1 MTVNKKVLI
10 AYHFYQLNETYVENF
25 QHFLLFGYDARY
37 QYYVLISGEC
47 TVQLPQVENIKYIF
61 VENKNND
68 YGGYCHLIK
77 EVIDIDDYEYFIFIN
92 SSIRG
97 PFLPP
102 FIKDSWVDLFID
114 KLTEGVGLVGPTIHI
129 LSPKNEY
136 SRIYQAEYG
145 GIPPY
150 SHVQSTAYAMNQS
163 TLKILVNSG
172 FYDENRV
179 LSKTEVI
186 LKYEIQLSQL
196 VKKNSLNI
204 NSFLPEYSEINYLQ
218 AHDDINPT
226 SSDGDPSMQSCYFGR
241 TLHPY
246 EAVFIKTNR
255 SLHPNPYLIRLAYSQ
270 LKSINNSEKFLL
282 NDPAIRSYIQKL
294 YYVAQ
299 SNEVLSD
306 VAYANE
312 ADQLQEL
319 KIRYS
324 QLIRERDELIMY
336 AGQLEAEGKKQSAYW
351 SSLISAYQNST
362 SWKMTAPL
370 RNLLDKLK
378 GK

>member
-1 MTVNKKVLI
+1 
-10 AYHFYQLNETYVENF
+10 
-25 QHFLLFGYDARY
+25 
-37 QYYVLISGEC
+37 
-47 TVQLPQVENIKYIF
+47 
-61 VENKNND
+61 
-68 YGGYCHLIK
+68 
-77 EVIDIDDYEYFIFIN
+77 
-92 SSIRG
+92 
-97 PFLPP
+97 
-102 FIKDSWVDLFID
+102 
-114 KLTEGVGLVGPTIHI
+114 
-129 LSPKNEY
+129 
-136 SRIYQAEYG
+136 
-145 GIPPY
+145 
-150 SHVQSTAYAMNQS
+150 
-163 TLKILVNSG
+163 
-172 FYDENRV
+172 
-179 LSKTEVI
+179 
-186 LKYEIQLSQL
+186 
-196 VKKNSLNI
+196 
-204 NSFLPEYSEINYLQ
+204 
-218 AHDDINPT
+218 
-226 SSDGDPSMQSCYFGR
+226 MQSCYFGR

-324 QLIRERDELIMY
+324 QLIRERDELIVY
-336 AGQLEAEGKKQSAYW
+336 AGQLEEEGKKQSAYW

-370 RNLLDKLK
+370 RNLLNKLK